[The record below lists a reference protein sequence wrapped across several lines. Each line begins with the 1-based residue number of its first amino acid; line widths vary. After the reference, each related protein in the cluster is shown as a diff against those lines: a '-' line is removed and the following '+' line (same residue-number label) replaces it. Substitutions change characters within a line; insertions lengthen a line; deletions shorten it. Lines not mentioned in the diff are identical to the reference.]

1 MLIISKDSVA
11 NLVQNIASAG
21 TRQESIDEVRRMLE
35 IKQALL
41 WRSDIASPC
50 CGGSLC
56 SLTSQLTREVAILE
70 KTVAALENG
79 DDEGAIRLLE
89 DYCTLLEEDYENH
102 YPGCC

>member
-1 MLIISKDSVA
+1 MLIIIKDSVA
-11 NLVQNIASAG
+11 NLVQNIASDG

-70 KTVAALENG
+70 NAVAALENG

-89 DYCTLLEEDYENH
+89 DYSTLLEEDYENH